1 MSVLARDIT
10 KMFRNLFIVQNVVT
24 PEKTLSL
31 PTELIERLKELRS
44 VNSDRV
50 LQCVDIMSNVESNMR
65 YSSMPRTLLES
76 SIAKCADPR
85 ANIDLTGVITRLK
98 SLEDKIA
105 NGNFSLNSDVKEEN
119 KVKRQFSKSACCGF
133 LIKATRDLKK
143 YALYSELTE
152 LNKDNFSLDNGV
164 VNIRPSRKNM
174 ADILLMPEYFDLIK
188 NLIVN
193 EFEGVNDIVVIKSDK
208 IVNIDD
214 DIAFVKG
221 LFDNDIIKM
230 K

>member
-1 MSVLARDIT
+1 M
-10 KMFRNLFIVQNVVT
+10 
-24 PEKTLSL
+24 
-31 PTELIERLKELRS
+31 
-44 VNSDRV
+44 
-50 LQCVDIMSNVESNMR
+50 
-65 YSSMPRTLLES
+65 
-76 SIAKCADPR
+76 
-85 ANIDLTGVITRLK
+85 
-98 SLEDKIA
+98 
-105 NGNFSLNSDVKEEN
+105 
-119 KVKRQFSKSACCGF
+119 
-133 LIKATRDLKK
+133 IKATRDLKK